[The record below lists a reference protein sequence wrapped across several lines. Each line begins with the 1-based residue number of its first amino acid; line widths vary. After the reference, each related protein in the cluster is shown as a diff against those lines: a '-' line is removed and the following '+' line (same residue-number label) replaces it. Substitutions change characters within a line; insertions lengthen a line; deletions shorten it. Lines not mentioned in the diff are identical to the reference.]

1 MIMFRTPD
9 FWKRKGILS
18 YLLLP
23 IAKIYYAISWLH
35 QKFTTTKKVSRPV
48 ICVGNV
54 VLGGAGKT
62 PVVIAIS
69 KILKDLGYQPHIISR
84 GYGAVIRQVTKVD
97 PKKHNY
103 LNVGDEPLLLSKTAP
118 TWVSTDRHQSI
129 HLAIKEG
136 ADILI
141 LDDGLQNKSI
151 YKDLNILVI
160 DSLQGFGNSLLFPSG
175 PLREPLNQALKNS
188 HLIVVIGDH
197 DIPIKTTIPK
207 VHAKFDITSDIPHQ
221 SVVAFAGL
229 GYPEKF
235 LYTLEHHGFHVFE
248 FLKYPDHHPYTI
260 AQMNKLFKIA
270 QSYGARL
277 ITTEKDFTR
286 IPEQYQKDILFLKI
300 ELCFDDPILIK
311 KILKNAF

>member
-1 MIMFRTPD
+1 MFTTPN
-9 FWKRKGILS
+9 FWKRKGFLS

-23 IAKIYYAISWLH
+23 IAKIYYAISYLN
-35 QKFTTTKKVSRPV
+35 QKFKITKKVPRPV

-69 KILKDLGYQPHIISR
+69 KILKNLGYQPHIISR

-97 PKKHNY
+97 STKHDY
-103 LNVGDEPLLLSKTAP
+103 LNVGDEPLLLSKNAP
-118 TWVSTDRHQSI
+118 TWVSTDRRQSI
-129 HLAIKEG
+129 DSAIKDG
-136 ADILI
+136 ANILI

-160 DSLQGFGNSLLFPSG
+160 DSLQGLGNSLLFPSG

-188 HLIVVIGDH
+188 HLIVIVGDH
-197 DIPIKTTIPK
+197 EVDIQTNIPK
-207 VHAKFDITSDIPHQ
+207 VRAKFDIISDIPHQ

-235 LYTLEHHGFHVFE
+235 LYTLEHHGFRVFE

-260 AQMNKLFKIA
+260 PQIKKLLKIA
-270 QSYGARL
+270 ESYGARL
-277 ITTEKDFTR
+277 MTTEKDFTR
-286 IPEQYQKDILFLKI
+286 IPEKYQKDVLFLKV
-300 ELCFDDPILIK
+300 ELCFDDPIFIE
-311 KILKNAF
+311 KILKNHLS